1 MKVERNTK
9 QRQVLLDELRK
20 LKTHPTASELH
31 AVVRQKLPRISLGT
45 VYRNLELLASR
56 GEIQK
61 LEIASGEARFDGDIC
76 RHYHIRCLECGK
88 VGDVHEFPGDL
99 SSLDVEQLGEYR
111 IVGYWLEFK
120 GVCPKCQRKT
130 EMDHCGMDSQE

>member
-31 AVVRQKLPRISLGT
+31 AVLREKLPRISLGT

-56 GEIQK
+56 GDIQK
-61 LEIASGEARFDGDIC
+61 LEIAGGEARFDGDIG
-76 RHYHIRCLECGK
+76 RHYHVRCKDCGK
-88 VGDVHEFPGDL
+88 VGDVYDFPSDL
-99 SSLDVEQLGEYR
+99 SVLDVERLGDYQ
-111 IVGYWLEFK
+111 IIGYWLEFK
-120 GVCPKCQRKT
+120 GLCPECQRKT
-130 EMDHCGMDSQE
+130 ETDHCGMDSSE